1 MEKEN
6 KQLTLFDLEM
16 VFNQAKIMDASY
28 VGVKIQMQGF
38 DKPETIINPNE
49 NFDEKLV
56 YYKKAYNEDLTLKT
70 FNGIKIVGFEYGN
83 SFQEIQDWL
92 MDNK

>member
-92 MDNK
+92 TD